1 MRKGY
6 AVILLD
12 VEDHRTY
19 ADYAARATLIEA
31 RHGGRALVAG
41 EAVEVVDGDWPAS
54 RTVVLEFPSIE
65 QARAWYND
73 PDYQQ
78 LIPLR
83 RDATISRVLLIE
95 GLDPD
100 Q

>member
-1 MRKGY
+1 MKRGY

-12 VEDHRTY
+12 VADQKTY
-19 ADYAARATLIEA
+19 ARYATMATEMEA

-41 EAVEVVDGDWPAS
+41 EAVEGVEGEWPAP

-65 QARAWYND
+65 EARAWYND

-83 RDATISRVLLIE
+83 RKATDSCVLLIE
-95 GLDPD
+95 GLESE
-100 Q
+100 